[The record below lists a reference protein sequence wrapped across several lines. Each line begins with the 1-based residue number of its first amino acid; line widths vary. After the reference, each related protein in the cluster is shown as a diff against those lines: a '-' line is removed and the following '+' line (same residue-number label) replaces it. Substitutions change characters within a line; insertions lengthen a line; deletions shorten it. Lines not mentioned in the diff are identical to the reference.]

1 MTADAL
7 ALAAQNLL
15 QPAVLFFALGL
26 AAGLLKSDLAFPEGA
41 SKTLSIY
48 LMLAIGFKG
57 GVEAARAGINGAF
70 MDAALVGLILS
81 FGLPFAAYMLLRGM
95 ARSLD
100 RTTSAATAAHYGSV
114 SVVTFVAGTEYLKT
128 LGVPF
133 GGYMVAVVALMETPA
148 ILSALLLAGRRKAV
162 AEAGGEAKRKRELIR
177 HVVLNGAVVV
187 LVGAFA
193 IGALTGERGYARMET
208 FVGPMFNGILALFLL
223 DMGLIAARRLREAR
237 ALTPM
242 LALFGV
248 TMPLISC
255 ALAIALSALFGVRP
269 ADAAVLAILA
279 ASASYIAV
287 PAAMRIAMP
296 KADPGVYLTLSLG
309 VTFPFNLLIG
319 LPLYQAAASWAL
331 GA

>member
-1 MTADAL
+1 MPDAL
-7 ALAAQNLL
+7 ALAVQNLL

-26 AAGLLKSDLAFPEGA
+26 GAGLLKSDLSFPEGA
-41 SKTLSIY
+41 SKLLSIY

-70 MDAALVGLILS
+70 MDAATVGLILS
-81 FGLPFAAYMLLRGM
+81 FGLPLVAYPLLRAL

-100 RTTSAATAAHYGSV
+100 RTTAAATAAHYGSV
-114 SVVTFVAGTEYLKT
+114 SVVTFVAGTEYLRS
-128 LGVPF
+128 LGVEF

-148 ILSALLLAGRRKAV
+148 ILSALFLAGRRKAA
-162 AEAGGEAKRKRELIR
+162 AESGAEKKRTGELVR

-223 DMGLIAARRLREAR
+223 DMGLIAARRLREAD
-237 ALTPM
+237 ALTPT
-242 LALFGV
+242 LVLFGV
-248 TMPLISC
+248 LMPLISC
-255 ALAIALSALFGVRP
+255 ALALMLSAGFGVRP

-287 PAAMRIAMP
+287 PAAMRIALP
-296 KADPGVYLTLSLG
+296 HANPGVYLTLSLG

-319 LPLYQAAASWAL
+319 LPLYKAAAGLAL
-331 GA
+331 G